1 MFLKL
6 EWPFYL
12 RSQPDVE
19 ECFLQATAT
28 FTGLKKLSTKM
39 DIGI

>member
-1 MFLKL
+1 VFLKL
-6 EWPFYL
+6 EWPSYL

-19 ECFLQATAT
+19 ECFPQTTAT

-39 DIGI
+39 GVGI